1 VWFDLYARDLCRSTA
16 TGYVFTMI
24 FTFSHCLLSQTQFL
38 LHCLLCLV
46 GSRKPL
52 VGLRAGAGAGTCALS
67 TLIPCSSLR
76 PFSSSANLSHSQS
89 MPPRSIA
96 AAALQI
102 VLFVQPQHSFAEP
115 EASAKRAST
124 DGVTA
129 DAEMCV
135 LRMIHGP

>member
-76 PFSSSANLSHSQS
+76 PFSSSANLSQS